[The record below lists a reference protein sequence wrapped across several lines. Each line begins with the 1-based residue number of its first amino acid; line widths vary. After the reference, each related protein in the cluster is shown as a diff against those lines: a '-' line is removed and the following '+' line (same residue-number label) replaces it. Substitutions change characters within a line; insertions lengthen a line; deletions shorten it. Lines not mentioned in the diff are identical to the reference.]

1 MPPDPSNCARDI
13 IEVIPLVMRT
23 IRAEIRRSRFHEMS
37 LAQFRSLAFLG
48 RNPGAM
54 LSDVAD
60 HLGLT
65 LPSASKLVDGLVVAG
80 LLTRRGH
87 GADRR
92 RVMLGLTQAGQAQY
106 RVAYDG
112 ALRLM
117 TERVAGLD
125 ETERSRVSDAM
136 SLLRDVFSRKPA
148 GAVAEGLGKSEIQ
161 KKKSSRPLR
170 QRPSK
175 KKPVYANG
183 PLS

>member
-1 MPPDPSNCARDI
+1 MPPNPANCARDI

-23 IRAEIRRSRFHEMS
+23 IRSEIRRSRFREMS

-54 LSDVAD
+54 LSEVAD

-65 LPSASKLVDGLVVAG
+65 MPTASKLVDALVIAG
-80 LLTRRGH
+80 LLTRRSH
-87 GADRR
+87 GSDRR
-92 RVMLGLTQAGQAQY
+92 RVVLGLTQTGQAQY

-117 TERVAGLD
+117 SERVAGLS
-125 ETERSRVSDAM
+125 ETQRNRVADAM
-136 SLLRDVFSRKPA
+136 GLLRDVFAGKPEGTVADSPRK
-148 GAVAEGLGKSEIQ
+148 GDI
-161 KKKSSRPLR
+161 KKKTSRPLR
-170 QRPSK
+170 QRLSK

-183 PLS
+183 SLS